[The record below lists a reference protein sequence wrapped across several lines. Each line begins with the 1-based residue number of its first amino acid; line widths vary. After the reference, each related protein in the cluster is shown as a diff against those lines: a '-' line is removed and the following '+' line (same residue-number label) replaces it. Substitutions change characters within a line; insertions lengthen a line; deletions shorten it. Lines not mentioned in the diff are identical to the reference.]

1 MYCAEMAFGI
11 ELVSGAFMYCAGMA
25 LSSFGNLHV
34 LRWYGTEL
42 IWEPS
47 CVALAWHRADWGSFM
62 LHWRGTEL

>member
-1 MYCAEMAFGI
+1 MYCADMAFGI
-11 ELVSGAFMYCAGMA
+11 ELVSGAFMYYAGMA

-34 LRWYGTEL
+34 LRWHGTEL

>member
-1 MYCAEMAFGI
+1 MYCADMASNLFG
-11 ELVSGAFMYCAGMA
+11 S
-25 LSSFGNLHV
+25 LHV
-34 LRWYGTEL
+34 LRWHGTEL